1 MIIITTRS
9 YPPELGGM
17 QSLMGGLAIHLNQ
30 LHPIKV
36 LAKKKTNDFFY
47 KMQFRTNSIMAQEK
61 NNSKIFVLLLNL
73 FHFYFYYY
81 L

>member
-17 QSLMGGLAIHLNQ
+17 QSLMGGLAIHLNN

-36 LAKKKTNDFFY
+36 LADSFSGDKDYDK
-47 KMQFRTNSIMAQEK
+47 K
-61 NNSKIFVLLLNL
+61 NNFIS
-73 FHFYFYYY
+73 
-81 L
+81 